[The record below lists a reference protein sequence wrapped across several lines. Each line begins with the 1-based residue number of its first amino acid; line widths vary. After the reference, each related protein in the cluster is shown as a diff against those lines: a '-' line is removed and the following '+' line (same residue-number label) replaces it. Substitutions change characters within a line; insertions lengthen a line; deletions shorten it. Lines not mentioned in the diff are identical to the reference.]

1 MLYININDSD
11 PLIKF
16 LTAFQEVLGG
26 TFENFGSEQLITI
39 SNDNA
44 EGNIKSVPCNG
55 GVGLIQFDISFKDRV
70 CLNIDTSVVN
80 ILYFIYSLEGQF
92 AVDSRSQD
100 EEYITIKKFESVILS
115 LDRPVGN
122 KIYFEAGQN
131 LNITIIV
138 LSRALYSNRHN
149 LKKDNEDPLTQLF
162 VHGKENPVAFLD
174 NYDIRIAQHVKAL
187 SMIESTG
194 IIRQILVENKINE
207 ILAMQIQHYLDY
219 GDKERFVD
227 LTKNEIAKAMRLSEF
242 IKDEPVYP
250 HSIDS
255 LSAKNGLSPAKLQ
268 KSFKYLYSHTVS
280 DYVRD
285 VRLMKAEDLI
295 KTTDLS
301 ISEIVYAV
309 GFNSRSYFSK
319 IFKKKYKL
327 SPKKYQSLFKLNT
340 L

>member
-16 LTAFQEVLGG
+16 LSVFQEILGG
-26 TFENFGSEQLITI
+26 TLENSGNEQLITI
-39 SNDNA
+39 SNENA
-44 EGNIKSVPCNG
+44 EGNIKCVPCNG
-55 GVGLIQFDISFKDRV
+55 GVGLIQFDVFFKDRV

-80 ILYFIYSLEGQF
+80 ILYFIYSLQGNF

-100 EEYITIKKFESVILS
+100 EEYININKFESVILS
-115 LDRPVGN
+115 LDRPTGN
-122 KIYFEAGQN
+122 KIYFEAEQN
-131 LNITIIV
+131 LEITIIV
-138 LSRALYSNRHN
+138 LNRALYSTRHN
-149 LKKDNEDPLTQLF
+149 LKMDDEDPLNQLF
-162 VHGKENPVAFLD
+162 VHSKENPVAFLD

-187 SMIESTG
+187 SKIESTG

-207 ILAMQIQHYLDY
+207 ILALQIQHYLNY
-219 GDKERFVD
+219 GDKEQFVD
-227 LTKNEIAKAMRLSEF
+227 LTKNEISKAISLSEF
-242 IKDEPVYP
+242 IKEEPVYP

-268 KSFKYLYSHTVS
+268 KSFKYLYGHTVS

-285 VRLMKAEDLI
+285 VRLMKSEELI
-295 KTTDLS
+295 KNTDMS

-327 SPKKYQSLFKLNT
+327 SPKKYQSLFKLNS

>member
-16 LTAFQEVLGG
+16 LSAFQEVLGG
-26 TFENFGSEQLITI
+26 TLENFNNEQLIAI

-44 EGNIKSVPCNG
+44 EGSIKCVPCNG
-55 GVGLIQFDISFKDRV
+55 GVGLIQFNICFKDRV
-70 CLNIDTSVVN
+70 CLNIDTSIVN

-92 AVDSRSQD
+92 TLDSRSKD
-100 EEYITIKKFESVILS
+100 EEGIIVKKFESVILS
-115 LDRPVGN
+115 LDRPTGN
-122 KIYFEAGQN
+122 KIHFEAGQN
-131 LNITIIV
+131 LEITIIV
-138 LSRALYSNRHN
+138 LNRALYSSRHN
-149 LKKDNEDPLTQLF
+149 LKKDDEDPLTQLF
-162 VHGKENPVAFLD
+162 VHGNHNPVAFLD

-187 SMIESTG
+187 HKIESTG

-219 GDKERFVD
+219 GDKDHFVD
-227 LTKNEIAKAMRLSEF
+227 LTKNEISKAMSLSDF
-242 IKDEPVYP
+242 IKEEPVYP

-255 LSAKNGLSPAKLQ
+255 LSAINGLSPAKLQ
-268 KSFKYLYSHTVS
+268 KSFKYLYGHTVS

-295 KTTDLS
+295 KNTGLS

-319 IFKKKYKL
+319 IFKKKYNL

>member
-1 MLYININDSD
+1 MLYININDSG

-16 LTAFQEVLGG
+16 LSAFQDVLGG
-26 TFENFGSEQLITI
+26 TSENYGNEQLLTI
-39 SNDNA
+39 SNGNA
-44 EGNIKSVPCNG
+44 EGSIKCVPCNG
-55 GVGLIQFDISFKDRV
+55 GVGLIQFDVSFKDRV
-70 CLNIDTSVVN
+70 CLNINTSVVN
-80 ILYFIYSLEGQF
+80 ILHFIYSMQGQF

-100 EEYITIKKFESVILS
+100 EEYIVIKKFESVILS
-115 LDRPVGN
+115 LDRPTGN
-122 KIYFEAGQN
+122 KIYFEADQN
-131 LNITIIV
+131 LKITIIV
-138 LSRALYSNRHN
+138 LNRALYSNRHN
-149 LKKDNEDPLTQLF
+149 LQKDDEDPLTQLF
-162 VHGKENPVAFLD
+162 VHGKQNPVAFLD

-187 SMIESTG
+187 STIESTG

-227 LTKNEIAKAMRLSEF
+227 LTKNEISKAMSLSDF
-242 IKDEPVYP
+242 IKEEPVYP

-268 KSFKYLYSHTVS
+268 KSFKYLYGHTVS

-295 KTTDLS
+295 KNTDWS
-301 ISEIVYAV
+301 ISKIVYAV